1 MGPEEA
7 TPRMWW
13 VSGGW
18 HRTRLVV
25 SRAPG
30 HASLSEPLAGGAKSC
45 AWHQGPCQLPGSCLG
60 TRKALPAWSIGL
72 GPPNPIRY
80 SDNRLPLRGRLHG
93 KCSFCAFMS
102 NISAHLSQPSLNP
115 SVSLSLSPICTP
127 IGARSPVS
135 TSSQQGRVSESSD

>member
-30 HASLSEPLAGGAKSC
+30 HASMSGPLAGGARSC
-45 AWHQGPCQLPGSCLG
+45 AWHQGPCQLQAAAWEPGKPC
-60 TRKALPAWSIGL
+60 PAWSIGL
-72 GPPNPIRY
+72 GPTNPIRC
-80 SDNRLPLRGRLHG
+80 SDNRLPLQGRLHG
-93 KCSFCAFMS
+93 KCSFCAFIS
-102 NISAHLSQPSLNP
+102 NISAHLSQPSLNL
-115 SVSLSLSPICTP
+115 SLSLQLVTP
-127 IGARSPVS
+127 IRACSPLP
-135 TSSQQGRVSESSD
+135 TSAQQGRVSEGSD